1 MFLDPSASAAVVRKV
16 RPSNE
21 LVQAQD
27 PNKSVPEGDNDRPRP
42 KEQGAGSVSLL
53 PGQAFLVIHTE
64 NK

>member
-1 MFLDPSASAAVVRKV
+1 MRKV

-53 PGQAFLVIHTE
+53 SVAAPWPGLLGNTYRE
-64 NK
+64 